1 MRRILFALTA
11 LTGFADVAQAH
22 VSGAPAAQ
30 HTMGHAWLLLWL
42 LPAGII
48 GLRLFRRGG

>member
-11 LTGFADVAQAH
+11 LIGLTDVAQAH

-30 HTMGHAWLLLWL
+30 HVMEHAWLLLWL

-48 GLRLFRRGG
+48 GRRMFRRDS